1 MLSRDAA
8 TERLLDAKDD
18 ADIRFDDL
26 ATTVDRDP
34 VWVAAAVYGQVSMG
48 VDEADALC
56 SAMGVDDPEVRA
68 LLQSPATTKG
78 EDDPTFRRIQC

>member
-34 VWVAAAVYGQVSMG
+34 VGSRPPST
-48 VDEADALC
+48 D
-56 SAMGVDDPEVRA
+56 R
-68 LLQSPATTKG
+68 
-78 EDDPTFRRIQC
+78 